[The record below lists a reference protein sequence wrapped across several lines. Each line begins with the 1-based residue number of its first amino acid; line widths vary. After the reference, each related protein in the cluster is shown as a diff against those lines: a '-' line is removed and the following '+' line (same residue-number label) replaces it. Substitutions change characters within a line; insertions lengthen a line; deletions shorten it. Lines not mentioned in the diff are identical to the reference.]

1 MNKTV
6 AVAMSGGVDS
16 SLSALLLK
24 QQGYR
29 VIGMFMRNWEE
40 ADASGR
46 CTSAQ
51 DYDDVSST
59 CAKLGIPFYAFNF
72 AKEYREQVFA
82 RFVEEYQKGYTPNPD
97 ILCNREIKFKVFF
110 EKALSLGADL
120 VATGHYCQ
128 LEDGK
133 LLKGRDPGK
142 DQTYFLHAIDGTILD
157 RVLFPVGG
165 LLKSEV
171 RSLAREF
178 GLPTHG
184 KKDSTGICFIGER
197 RFQEFLSQ
205 YIQSKRGEFSMLDGT
220 KVGTH
225 EGTPFYTI
233 GQRKHLGL
241 GGPGARWYVVKK
253 DLARNIVYVERDHDH
268 PELYASELTADELSW
283 LSGSAPVFPLRCM
296 AKIRYRQED
305 QACFVTE
312 TSQGKL
318 SVRFHTPQRAIAVGQ
333 SVVFYDGDVCLG
345 GGRIC

>member
-1 MNKTV
+1 MKTV

-24 QQGYR
+24 QQGYK
-29 VIGMFMRNWEE
+29 VVGMFMRNWEE
-40 ADASGR
+40 QDASGR
-46 CTSAQ
+46 CTSAE
-51 DYDDVSST
+51 DYDDVAAT
-59 CAKLGIPFYAFNF
+59 CSKLEIPFYAFNF

-82 RFVEEYQKGYTPNPD
+82 HFLREYEKGHTPNPD

-110 EKALSLGADL
+110 EKALSLGADF

-128 LEDGK
+128 VLDGK
-133 LLKGRDPGK
+133 LVKGRDPGK
-142 DQTYFLHAIDGTILD
+142 DQTYFLYAIDGKVLD

-171 RSLAREF
+171 RDLAKRF
-178 GLPTHG
+178 DLPTHG

-205 YIQSKRGEFSMLDGT
+205 YVNARRGSFCTLDGNI
-220 KVGTH
+220 VGTH

-268 PELYASELTADELSW
+268 PELFSIHVSIGELNW
-283 LSGSAPVFPLRCM
+283 LSGSAPSFPLRCQ
-296 AKIRYRQED
+296 AKVRYRQPD
-305 QACFVTE
+305 QSCVVKEAAEGT
-312 TSQGKL
+312 L
-318 SVRFHTPQRAIAVGQ
+318 SVHFDTPQRAVAIGQ
-333 SVVFYDGDVCLG
+333 SLVLYDGEICLG
-345 GGRIC
+345 GGIIL